1 MSPLLGIVFGGPS
14 PEHDISILTG
24 LLCERVL
31 REAGQDVVPL
41 YWTRTG
47 DWVQCPPSSEAKDFL
62 EGAPK
67 GSTPLQ
73 AALGTGFQTPKKGLG
88 GGLGGGKALDI
99 DAALNCCHGGA
110 GENGGLNGVFDQLGI
125 PLSGGPAPIASLG
138 MDKLAF
144 GAVLQANGLPTLPR
158 VALGG
163 DVPFDGPFI
172 VKPRFGGSSIGI
184 EIVEDLATAQALA
197 KSSVHLRQGAVLEPF
212 SNAAMDLNM
221 AYATHPS
228 LQTSLL
234 EKPLAPSATEGI
246 YSYGQKYLQTD
257 GLVAAPREL
266 PAQVPDAVTKE
277 AERLTA
283 AVVDVCGLKG
293 LGRLDFLLID
303 DVLHVNE
310 VNTIP
315 GSMSLYLWPASV
327 SPASLLLGAVEEA
340 KAAFRAATPA
350 PFEPGA
356 ALRAAGG
363 MAGKL
368 GQIGRA

>member
-1 MSPLLGIVFGGPS
+1 MGQLAIVFGGPS

-24 LLCERVL
+24 LLSERVL
-31 REAGQDVVPL
+31 REAGHDVAPL

-47 DWVQCPPSSEAKDFL
+47 EWVLCPPRSEAKDFL

-67 GSTPLQ
+67 
-73 AALGTGFQTPKKGLG
+73 AATRLEVSLGAGFQPAKRGLG
-88 GGLGGGKALDI
+88 SARPLAL

-110 GENGGLNGVFDQLGI
+110 GENGGINSVFDLLGI
-125 PLSGGPAPIASLG
+125 PMTGGPGPLAALG

-144 GAVLQANGLPTLPR
+144 GAVLAQHGIPTLPR
-158 VALGG
+158 VPLS
-163 DVPFDGPFI
+163 DSVPFDGPYI

-184 EIVEDLATAQALA
+184 EIVEDLDTARALA
-197 KSSVHLRQGAVLEPF
+197 KSSVQLRQGAVLEPF
-212 SNAAMDLNM
+212 SKGAVDLNM
-221 AYATHPS
+221 AYSTYPS
-228 LQTSLL
+228 LRTSLL
-234 EKPLAPSATEGI
+234 EKPLAPEKEEGI
-246 YSYGQKYLQTD
+246 YSYVQKYLQTD
-257 GLVAAPREL
+257 GLMAAPREL
-266 PAQVPDAVTKE
+266 PAQVPDAVTRE

-283 AVVDVCGLKG
+283 AVLEVTGLKG
-293 LGRLDFLLID
+293 LGRLDFLLVD

-315 GSMSLYLWPASV
+315 GSMALYLWPSEV
-327 SPASLLLGAVEEA
+327 PAAELLLGAVEEA
-340 KAAFRAATPA
+340 TRSFGQATPA

-368 GQIGRA
+368 GQIGR

>member
-1 MSPLLGIVFGGPS
+1 VGQLAIVFGGPS

-24 LLCERVL
+24 LLSERVL
-31 REAGQDVVPL
+31 REAGHDVAPL

-47 DWVQCPPSSEAKDFL
+47 EWVLCPARSEAKDFL

-67 GSTPLQ
+67 AGTRLDVS
-73 AALGTGFQTPKKGLG
+73 LGAGFQLPKKGLG
-88 GGLGGGKALDI
+88 SAKPLSL

-110 GENGGLNGVFDQLGI
+110 GENGGINSVFDQLGI
-125 PLSGGPAPIASLG
+125 PLTGGPGPLAALG

-144 GAVLQANGLPTLPR
+144 GAVLAQHGIPTLPR
-158 VALGG
+158 VALGA
-163 DVPFDGPFI
+163 DVPFDGPYI

-184 EIVEDLATAQALA
+184 EVVEDLETARALA
-197 KSSVHLRQGAVLEPF
+197 KSSVHLRQGVVLEPF
-212 SNAAMDLNM
+212 SKGAIDLNM
-221 AYATHPS
+221 AYSTYPS
-228 LQTSLL
+228 LRTSLL
-234 EKPLAPSATEGI
+234 EKPLAPEKEEGI

-266 PAQVPDAVTKE
+266 PAKVPDAVTKE

-283 AVVDVCGLKG
+283 AVLDVTGLKG
-293 LGRLDFLLID
+293 LGRLDFLLVD

-310 VNTIP
+310 INTIP
-315 GSMSLYLWPASV
+315 GSMALYLWPSEV
-327 SPASLLLGAVEEA
+327 PAAELLLGAVEEA
-340 KAAFRAATPA
+340 KRSFGQATPA

-368 GQIGRA
+368 GQIGR

>member
-1 MSPLLGIVFGGPS
+1 VGQLAIVFGGPS

-31 REAGQDVVPL
+31 RDAGHDVLPV
-41 YWTRTG
+41 YWTRAG
-47 DWVQCPPSSEAKDFL
+47 DWVQCPPRSEAKDFL
-62 EGAPK
+62 EGAPRGATK
-67 GSTPLQ
+67 LEVLLGS
-73 AALGTGFQTPKKGLG
+73 GFQTPKKGLG
-88 GGLGGGKALDI
+88 GGKPVEI

-110 GENGGLNGVFDQLGI
+110 GENGGLNSVFDQLGI
-125 PLSGGPAPIASLG
+125 PLTGGPATVAALG

-158 VALGG
+158 VALGVG
-163 DVPFDGPFI
+163 EPPFEGPYI

-184 EIVEDLATAQALA
+184 EIVEDLDTAKALA
-197 KSSVHLRQGAVLEPF
+197 KTSVHLRQGAVLEPF
-212 SNAAMDLNM
+212 NKGALDLNM
-221 AYATHPS
+221 AYATHPA

-234 EKPLAPSATEGI
+234 EKPLAPAAEEGI

-266 PAQVPDAVTKE
+266 PADVPDAVTRE

-283 AVVDVCGLKG
+283 AVVDVVGLKG
-293 LGRLDFLLID
+293 VGRLDFLLVD

-315 GSMSLYLWPASV
+315 GSMGLYLWPSSV
-327 SPASLLLGAVEEA
+327 SAASLLLGAVEEA
-340 KAAFRAATPA
+340 KQLFGRGEPA

-368 GQIGRA
+368 GQIGQAR

>member
-47 DWVQCPPSSEAKDFL
+47 DWVQCPAGSEAKDFL
-62 EGAPK
+62 EGPPRGA
-67 GSTPLQ
+67 TPLSLVAGQ
-73 AALGTGFQTPKKGLG
+73 GFQSRKKGFS
-88 GGLGGGKALDI
+88 GGKPVTL

-110 GENGGLNGVFDQLGI
+110 GENGGLNAVFELTGI
-125 PLSGGPAPIASLG
+125 PLTGGPAPFAALG

-144 GAVLQANGLPTLPR
+144 GAVLQAHGIPTLQR
-158 VALGG
+158 FDLASTGG
-163 DVPFDGPFI
+163 SGIPFAGPYI

-184 EIVEDLATAQALA
+184 EVVEDLATAHALA
-197 KSSVHLRQGAVLEPF
+197 KSSVHLRGGAVVEPF
-212 SNAAMDLNM
+212 SKGAVDLNM
-221 AYATHPS
+221 GYRTHPS
-228 LQTSLL
+228 VEVSLL
-234 EKPLAPSATEGI
+234 EKPLAPTGDGI
-246 YSYGQKYLQTD
+246 YSYGQKYLQAD

-266 PAQVPDAVTKE
+266 PAKVPATVLKE
-277 AERLTA
+277 AERLTRAVLA
-283 AVVDVCGLKG
+283 ATGIRG
-293 LGRLDFLLID
+293 IGRLDFLL
-303 DVLHVNE
+303 VGKKLHVNE
-310 VNTIP
+310 INTIP
-315 GSMSLYLWPASV
+315 GSMGLYLWPAATK
-327 SPASLLLGAVEEA
+327 PAEMLLAAVEEA
-340 KAAFRAATPA
+340 RRSVLAVPA

-368 GQIGRA
+368 GQIGGAR

>member
-1 MSPLLGIVFGGPS
+1 MLAIVFGGPS

-24 LLCERVL
+24 LLSERVL
-31 REAGQDVVPL
+31 RDAGHDVLSV

-47 DWVQCPPSSEAKDFL
+47 DWVLCPARSEAKDFL

-67 GSTPLQ
+67 GATKLEVVLGSGLQ
-73 AALGTGFQTPKKGLG
+73 TAKKGLG
-88 GGLGGGKALDI
+88 GGKNLAI
-99 DAALNCCHGGA
+99 EAALNCCHGGA
-110 GENGGLNGVFDQLGI
+110 GENGGLNAVFEQLGI
-125 PLSGGPAPIASLG
+125 PLSGGPSTLAALG

-144 GAVLQANGLPTLPR
+144 GAVLQAAGLPTLPR
-158 VALGG
+158 VALASTPP
-163 DVPFDGPFI
+163 PFEGPYI

-184 EIVEDLATAQALA
+184 EVVEDLDTARALA
-197 KSSVHLRQGAVLEPF
+197 RTSVHLRQGVVLEPF
-212 SNAAMDLNM
+212 SKGAVDLNL

-228 LQTSLL
+228 LRTSLL
-234 EKPLAPSATEGI
+234 EKPLAPATNDGI

-257 GLVAAPREL
+257 GLQAAPREL
-266 PAQVPDAVTKE
+266 PAQVPDAVAKE
-277 AERLTA
+277 AERLAA
-283 AVVDVCGLKG
+283 AVLEVTGIKG

-310 VNTIP
+310 INTIP
-315 GSMSLYLWPASV
+315 GSMSLYLWPPSV
-327 SPASLLLGAVEEA
+327 NAAELLLGAVEEA
-340 KAAFRAATPA
+340 RGSVSAAPA

-368 GQIGRA
+368 GQIGQSR

>member
-1 MSPLLGIVFGGPS
+1 LLAIVFGGPS

-24 LLCERVL
+24 LLSERVL
-31 REAGQDVVPL
+31 REAGHDVVPL

-47 DWVQCPPSSEAKDFL
+47 EWVQVPAGSEAKDFL

-67 GSTPLQ
+67 GSTRLD
-73 AALGTGFQTPKKGLG
+73 ALVGVGFQTPKKGLG
-88 GGLGGGKALDI
+88 GGKALEL

-110 GENGGLNGVFDQLGI
+110 GENGGLNSVFDQLGI
-125 PLSGGPAPIASLG
+125 PLTGGPAPVAALG

-144 GAVLQANGLPTLPR
+144 GAVLQAAGIPTLPR
-158 VALGG
+158 VSVHADPG
-163 DVPFDGPFI
+163 FDGPYI

-184 EIVEDLATAQALA
+184 EVVEDLDTARALA

-212 SNAAMDLNM
+212 SKGAVDLNM
-221 AYATHPS
+221 AYSTSPA

-234 EKPLAPSATEGI
+234 EKPLAPTGEGI

-266 PAQVPDAVTKE
+266 PAQVPDAVTAE
-277 AERLTA
+277 AQRLTT
-283 AVVDVCGLKG
+283 AVVDVCGFTG
-293 LGRLDFLLID
+293 VGRLDFLLVD

-315 GSMSLYLWPASV
+315 GSMSLYLWPSSV
-327 SPASLLLGAVEEA
+327 APASLLLGAVEEA
-340 KAAFRAATPA
+340 KQSFRRGEPA

-368 GQIGRA
+368 GQIGRTR

>member
-1 MSPLLGIVFGGPS
+1 MPDQLAVVFGGPS

-24 LLCERVL
+24 LLSERVL
-31 REAGQDVVPL
+31 REAGQQVSAL

-47 DWVQCPPSSEAKDFL
+47 DWVLCPAGSEAKDFL

-67 GSTPLQ
+67 GSTKLEVT
-73 AALGTGFQTPKKGLG
+73 LGAGFHTPKKGLG
-88 GGLGGGKALDI
+88 GFKSVPV

-110 GENGGLNGVFDQLGI
+110 GENGGLNAVFDQLGI
-125 PLSGGPAPIASLG
+125 PLTGGPSTLATLG

-144 GAVLQANGLPTLPR
+144 GAVLQANGIPTLPR
-158 VALGG
+158 AALTSCEPGF
-163 DVPFDGPFI
+163 PGPYI

-184 EIVEDLATAQALA
+184 EVVEDLDTARVLG
-197 KSSVHLRQGAVLEPF
+197 KSSVHLRQGVVLEPF
-212 SNAAMDLNM
+212 SKAAIDLNL
-221 AYATHPS
+221 AYSTYPS
-228 LQTSLL
+228 LRTSLL
-234 EKPLAPSATEGI
+234 EKPLAPSTQEGI
-246 YSYGQKYLQTD
+246 FSYGQKYLQTD
-257 GLVAAPREL
+257 GLVGAAREL
-266 PAQVPDAVTKE
+266 PAQVPDAVAEE

-283 AVVDVCGLKG
+283 AVLEVTGIKG

-310 VNTIP
+310 INTIP
-315 GSMSLYLWPASV
+315 GSMSLYLWPSTISASE
-327 SPASLLLGAVEEA
+327 LLLGAVEEA
-340 KAAFRAATPA
+340 RKAVSAAPA

-368 GQIGRA
+368 GQIGLSR

>member
-1 MSPLLGIVFGGPS
+1 MGQLAIVFGGPS

-24 LLCERVL
+24 LLSERVL
-31 REAGQDVVPL
+31 REAGSDVASL

-47 DWVQCPPSSEAKDFL
+47 GWMLCPPGSEAKDFL
-62 EGAPK
+62 EGAPR
-67 GSTPLQ
+67 GSTKLEVV
-73 AALGTGFQTPKKGLG
+73 LGVGFQSPKKGLG
-88 GGLGGGKALDI
+88 GGKGLTL

-125 PLSGGPAPIASLG
+125 PLTGGPSTIAALG

-144 GAVLQANGLPTLPR
+144 GAVLLAAGIPTLPR
-158 VALGG
+158 VALSTS
-163 DVPFDGPFI
+163 VEPPFEGPYI

-184 EIVEDLATAQALA
+184 EIVEDLATAQALGR
-197 KSSVHLRQGAVLEPF
+197 SSVQLRQGAVLEPF
-212 SNAAMDLNM
+212 SKGAVDLNM

-228 LQTSLL
+228 LRTSML
-234 EKPLAPSATEGI
+234 EKPLAPVATDGI

-266 PAQVPDAVTKE
+266 PAQVPREVTQE

-283 AVVDVCGLKG
+283 AVVDVVGLRG

-303 DVLHVNE
+303 DVLYVNE

-315 GSMSLYLWPASV
+315 GSMGLYLWPPTVSASE
-327 SPASLLLGAVEEA
+327 LLLAAVEEA
-340 KAAFRAATPA
+340 RASFGRNEPA

-368 GQIGRA
+368 GQIGQAR

>member
-1 MSPLLGIVFGGPS
+1 MLAIVFGGPS

-31 REAGQDVVPL
+31 RGAGHDVAPL

-47 DWVQCPPSSEAKDFL
+47 DWVLCPAGSEAKDFL

-67 GSTPLQ
+67 AGTKLEVS
-73 AALGTGFQTPKKGLG
+73 LGAGFQLPKKGLG
-88 GGLGGGKALDI
+88 AAKPLVL

-110 GENGGLNGVFDQLGI
+110 GENGGLNSVFDQLRI
-125 PLSGGPAPIASLG
+125 PLTGGPAALAALG

-144 GAVLQANGLPTLPR
+144 GAVLRSSGLPTLPR
-158 VALGG
+158 VALGAEN
-163 DVPFDGPFI
+163 VPFDGPYI

-184 EIVEDLATAQALA
+184 EVVEDVDTARALA
-197 KSSVHLRQGAVLEPF
+197 RTSVHLRQGVVLEPF
-212 SNAAMDLNM
+212 SKGAVDLNM
-221 AYATHPS
+221 AYSTYPS
-228 LQTSLL
+228 LRTSLL
-234 EKPLAPSATEGI
+234 EKPLAPSKEEGI
-246 YSYGQKYLQTD
+246 FSYGQKYLQTD
-257 GLVAAPREL
+257 GLVGAAREL

-283 AVVDVCGLKG
+283 AVLEVTGLKG
-293 LGRLDFLLID
+293 LGRLDFLLVD

-315 GSMSLYLWPASV
+315 GSMSLYLWPKQI
-327 SPASLLLGAVEEA
+327 PAAELLMGAVEEA
-340 KAAFRAATPA
+340 QRSFNVASPA

-368 GQIGRA
+368 GQIGS

>member
-1 MSPLLGIVFGGPS
+1 MGQLAIVFGGPS

-24 LLCERVL
+24 LLSERVL
-31 REAGQDVVPL
+31 REAGQDIAPL

-47 DWVQCPPSSEAKDFL
+47 EWVLCPPGSEAKDFL
-62 EGAPK
+62 EGAPR
-67 GSTPLQ
+67 GSTKLEVS
-73 AALGTGFQTPKKGLG
+73 LGAGFQTPKKGLG
-88 GGLGGGKALDI
+88 GGKALAL

-110 GENGGLNGVFDQLGI
+110 GENGGLNGVFDQLGV
-125 PLSGGPAPIASLG
+125 PLTGGPSPIAALG

-144 GAVLQANGLPTLPR
+144 GALLTANGIPTLPR
-158 VALGG
+158 VALSTTSEPPFGG
-163 DVPFDGPFI
+163 PYI

-184 EIVEDLATAQALA
+184 EVVEDLDTARTLGRT
-197 KSSVHLRQGAVLEPF
+197 SVQLRQGAVLEPF
-212 SNAAMDLNM
+212 SKGAIDLNM
-221 AYATHPS
+221 AYATHPT

-234 EKPLAPSATEGI
+234 EKPLAPAATEGI

-266 PAQVPDAVTKE
+266 PADVPDSVTKE

-283 AVVDVCGLKG
+283 AVVEVIGLRG
-293 LGRLDFLLID
+293 LGRLDFLLVD

-315 GSMSLYLWPASV
+315 GSMSLYLWPPTVKASD
-327 SPASLLLGAVEEA
+327 LLLGAVAEA
-340 KAAFRAATPA
+340 RDSFGRGEPA

-368 GQIGRA
+368 GQIGQAR

>member
-1 MSPLLGIVFGGPS
+1 VGHLAIVFGGPS

-24 LLCERVL
+24 LLSERVL
-31 REAGQDVVPL
+31 REAGHEVLPL

-47 DWVQCPPSSEAKDFL
+47 DWVQCPPRSEAKDFL
-62 EGAPK
+62 EGSPK
-67 GSTPLQ
+67 GSTKLEAQ
-73 AALGTGFQTPKKGLG
+73 LGAGFQTPKKGLG
-88 GGLGGGKALDI
+88 GGKVLAI

-110 GENGGLNGVFDQLGI
+110 GENGGLNSVFDQLGI
-125 PLSGGPAPIASLG
+125 PLTGGPAPTAALG

-144 GAVLQANGLPTLPR
+144 GAVLQANAIPTLPR
-158 VALGG
+158 VALGT
-163 DVPFDGPFI
+163 VAPPFDGPYI

-184 EIVEDLATAQALA
+184 EVVEDLDTARALA
-197 KSSVHLRQGAVLEPF
+197 RSSVHLRQGAVLEPF
-212 SNAAMDLNM
+212 SKGAMDLNM
-221 AYATHPS
+221 AYSTSPS

-234 EKPLAPSATEGI
+234 EKPLAPVAVDGI

-283 AVVDVCGLKG
+283 AVVEVVGLRG
-293 LGRLDFLLID
+293 VGRLDFLLVD
-303 DVLHVNE
+303 EVLYVNE

-315 GSMSLYLWPASV
+315 GSMALYLWPPSV
-327 SPASLLLGAVEEA
+327 SAASLLLGAVEEA
-340 KAAFRAATPA
+340 QKGFRGGDPA

-368 GQIGRA
+368 GQIGGPR

>member
-1 MSPLLGIVFGGPS
+1 MGSLAIVFGGPS

-31 REAGQDVVPL
+31 REAGQDVLPL

-47 DWVQCPPSSEAKDFL
+47 SWVQCPVGSEAKDFL

-67 GSTPLQ
+67 GSTPVE
-73 AALGTGFQTPKKGLG
+73 AVLGSGFQTPKKGLG
-88 GGLGGGKALDI
+88 GGKALAI

-110 GENGGLNGVFDQLGI
+110 GENGGLNSVFDQLGI
-125 PLSGGPAPIASLG
+125 PLTGGPAGVAALG

-144 GAVLQANGLPTLPR
+144 GSVLQAAGIPSLPR
-158 VALGG
+158 VALGSG
-163 DVPFDGPFI
+163 EVPFDGPYI

-184 EIVEDLATAQALA
+184 EVVEDLPTAPALLRA
-197 KSSVHLRQGAVLEPF
+197 SVHLRQGAVVEPF
-212 SNAAMDLNM
+212 RKGAVDLNM
-221 AYATHPS
+221 AYSTAGG

-234 EKPLAPSATEGI
+234 EKPLAPAGGEGI

-266 PAQVPDAVTKE
+266 PADVPEAVTKE

-283 AVVDVCGLKG
+283 AVVEVCGLRG
-293 LGRLDFLLID
+293 VGRLDFLLLD

-315 GSMSLYLWPASV
+315 GSMSLYLWPSSV
-327 SPASLLLGAVEEA
+327 SAASLLLGAVQEA
-340 KAAFRAATPA
+340 KESFGRSDPA

-368 GQIGRA
+368 GQIGGS